1 MTEIAIDKHGW
12 KILELLGI
20 ETKNAVKAVIKIKLN
35 DLMTVEITH
44 LVKIDGNF
52 VLNKDETDIE
62 RVLKRYELKEIKD
75 ETEKVGNDKWKAWC
89 FSCQVKAGV
98 HEGTGKAYQTVL

>member
-12 KILELLGI
+12 KILESLGI
-20 ETKNAVKAVIKIKLN
+20 DTKNAVEAVIKIKLN
-35 DLMTVEITH
+35 DLLTVEVTS

-62 RVLKRYELKEIKD
+62 KVLKRYKLKEVKEPPINHPQYKGKN
-75 ETEKVGNDKWKAWC
+75 ETKKVGNNK
-89 FSCQVKAGV
+89 
-98 HEGTGKAYQTVL
+98 